1 MATKDPKTLDQ
12 LVALMLADD
21 PSFQKAKYFRRAI
34 DNNVDVRQKLT
45 LQKHYIKAFEEF
57 AAAAIAADQEG
68 GPTARFQF
76 EGQTFTAR
84 PALRTVA
91 AVKNRSHEKY
101 KRANFKQQSYMFKK
115 LFPDL
120 VKGQELGHKNLSV
133 LRVSIGSTL
142 KAMDGADPRRDKLKA
157 LYALVLQ
164 IDELTEQGEEKLEPL
179 IQNLE
184 RSIKK
189 GYSVRANY
197 IKDVNIAKGLKG
209 SIELEF
215 EGRDIN
221 QYKGRL
227 AGKVGSIFREVILSQ
242 GNEFEKLFGNI
253 DIANIQGSP
262 SLQQDITKQLVDTVD
277 PKKKAKKSRSK
288 TSTKKTGGGT
298 SVTLGKTKKS
308 KVKKPT
314 AKRGKRSEASLFRYI
329 GILNQQLPTVVAK
342 NMGDPALNYRT
353 GRFASSVRATD
364 ISRTPQ
370 GFPSIGYTYQLNPYQ
385 TFEPG
390 YAQGDPDRD
399 PRPLIDRS
407 IREIMAQF
415 AIGRFY
421 TRRQ

>member
-34 DNNVDVRQKLT
+34 DNNVKVRQKLA
-45 LQKHYIKAFEEF
+45 LQKEYIDAFEEF
-57 AAAAIAADQEG
+57 AAAAVAADQEG
-68 GPTARFQF
+68 GPTSRFEF
-76 EGQTFTAR
+76 EGQTFTSRA
-84 PALRTVA
+84 ALRTVA
-91 AVKNRSHEKY
+91 AVKNRSGKY
-101 KRANFKQQSYMFKK
+101 RRANFKQQSYMFKK

-120 VKGQELGHKNLSV
+120 VEGQELGHKNLSV

-164 IDELTEQGEEKLEPL
+164 IDELTEQGEERLEPL

-184 RSIKK
+184 QSIKK

-215 EGRDIN
+215 EARDIN

-227 AGKVGSIFREVILSQ
+227 AGKVGSVFREVILSQ

-308 KVKKPT
+308 KVRKPT

-329 GILNQQLPTVVAK
+329 GILNQQLPNVVAK

-390 YAQGDPDRD
+390 YAQGDPNRD

-407 IREIMAQF
+407 IREIMTQF

>member
-1 MATKDPKTLDQ
+1 MASRNPKTLDQ

-21 PSFQKAKYFRRAI
+21 PRFQKAKYFRRAI
-34 DNNVDVRQKLT
+34 DNNIKVRQKLT
-45 LQKHYIKAFEEF
+45 LQKQYIDRFEEF
-57 AAAAIAADQEG
+57 AADAIAADQEG
-68 GPTARFQF
+68 GERAKFQF

-84 PALRTVA
+84 AALRTVA
-91 AVKNRSHEKY
+91 AVKNRSGKFG
-101 KRANFKQQSYMFKK
+101 RANFKQQSYMFKK

-120 VKGQELGHKNLSV
+120 VKGKELGHKNLSV

-164 IDELTEQGEEKLEPL
+164 IDELTEQGEERLEPL
-179 IQNLE
+179 IRNLE

-227 AGKVGSIFREVILSQ
+227 AGKVGTIFREVILSQ

-262 SLQQDITKQLVDTVD
+262 SLRQDITKQLVDTVD

-308 KVKKPT
+308 KVRKPT
-314 AKRGKRSEASLFRYI
+314 AKRGKRSEASLLRYI
-329 GILNQQLPTVVAK
+329 GILNQQLPNVVAK

-353 GRFASSVRATD
+353 GRFASGVRVTD
-364 ISRTPQ
+364 IARTPQ
-370 GFPSIGYTYQLNPYQ
+370 GFPSIGYTYQLYPYQ

>member
-34 DNNVDVRQKLT
+34 DNNVKVRQKLA
-45 LQKHYIKAFEEF
+45 LQKEYIDAFEEF
-57 AAAAIAADQEG
+57 AAAAVAADQEG
-68 GPTARFQF
+68 GPTSRFEF
-76 EGQTFTAR
+76 EGQTFTSRA
-84 PALRTVA
+84 ALRTVA
-91 AVKNRSHEKY
+91 AVKNRSGKY
-101 KRANFKQQSYMFKK
+101 RRANFKQQSYMFKK

-120 VKGQELGHKNLSV
+120 VEGQELGHKNLSV

-164 IDELTEQGEEKLEPL
+164 IDELTEQGEERLEPL

-184 RSIKK
+184 QSIKK

-215 EGRDIN
+215 EARDIN

-227 AGKVGSIFREVILSQ
+227 AGKVGSVFREVILSQ

-262 SLQQDITKQLVDTVD
+262 SLQQDITKQLVDTID

-308 KVKKPT
+308 KVRKPT

-329 GILNQQLPTVVAK
+329 GILNQQLPNVVAK

-390 YAQGDPDRD
+390 YAQGDPNRD

-407 IREIMAQF
+407 IREIMTQF